1 MSKYTDDQIF
11 EKLKEILGICCPDL
25 SIDTVTKD
33 TVINRDNGIDSL
45 NFIMIMSKVEAAFDI
60 RVPDADWDRLSTA
73 QDVIDKVQEQLA
85 LKA

>member
-1 MSKYTDDQIF
+1 MSNYTDDQIF
-11 EKLKEILGICCPDL
+11 EKLKEILSICCPDL
-25 SIDTVTKD
+25 SIATVTKD

-85 LKA
+85 LRA

>member
-25 SIDTVTKD
+25 SIDTVT
-33 TVINRDNGIDSL
+33 NL

>member
-25 SIDTVTKD
+25 SIDTVPKD

-60 RVPDADWDRLSTA
+60 RIPDADWDRLSTA